1 MSLGDANAYW
11 TSVASYG
18 AGYSAAMGESM
29 SDVATALYGAGYSAA
44 MGQSMSDVAA
54 ALGNQTASGVA
65 PGSQTDA
72 TSELA
77 QPPSQAAADD
87 GASSVG
93 PAAVAAA
100 PGSPAPYASMS
111 ATAVVIDEMTSSF
124 DIRDGGNAALTQ
136 SVVTQYMQFML
147 AQSIANT
154 ITQLFQSI
162 FSTR

>member
-1 MSLGDANAYW
+1 
-11 TSVASYG
+11 
-18 AGYSAAMGESM
+18 
-29 SDVATALYGAGYSAA
+29 
-44 MGQSMSDVAA
+44 
-54 ALGNQTASGVA
+54 
-65 PGSQTDA
+65 
-72 TSELA
+72 
-77 QPPSQAAADD
+77 
-87 GASSVG
+87 
-93 PAAVAAA
+93 
-100 PGSPAPYASMS
+100 MS